1 MDAERGLVRVKFLE
15 EDIVSNPL
23 QVLVPGSKMDK
34 YSLPFSIN
42 EQVACAMDDNLEFG
56 VVMGAV
62 YSDSDTPPGSSSINS
77 IDIVLGANKVQIKID
92 KEAGNL
98 TLQVDGDVN
107 IKCNKAIIEASDTN
121 IDGDLNVTGMIKAT
135 GEIMSSVDVKG
146 GNDLFDSTFTYFQR
160 FRKPNQPTA
169 AVKLNKWKT

>member
-1 MDAERGLVRVKFLE
+1 MDAQKGMVRVKFLE
-15 EDIVSNPL
+15 ENIVSNPL
-23 QVLVPGSKMDK
+23 QVLVPGTKDDK
-34 YSLPFSIN
+34 YSFPFSIN

-62 YSDSDTPPGSSSINS
+62 YSDSDTPPGSASINS
-77 IDIVLGANKVQIKID
+77 IDIVIGANKVQIKID

-98 TLQVDGDVN
+98 TLQVSGDVN
-107 IKCNKAIIEASDTN
+107 IKCDKAKIGATDTN

-146 GNDLFDSTFTYFQR
+146 GSISLIQHLHTSGGSGS
-160 FRKPNQPTA
+160 PTSPP
-169 AVKLNKWKT
+169 LP